1 MQPFAVTF
9 TNMHG
14 HREIFEGLLESQL
27 EVNGVVYFKA
37 KYAPEFKTFAFAIPK
52 NRILLKVTHQN
63 LKKQG
68 KENEKVSNQTT
79 LAPSHP
85 SIGVL
90 ILQFR

>member
-14 HREIFEGLLESQL
+14 HREIFEGLLESRL
-27 EVNGVVYFKA
+27 EVSGVVYFKA
-37 KYAPEFKTFAFAIPK
+37 KYAPELKAFAFAIPK
-52 NRILLKVTHQN
+52 NRISHYVTHQIV
-63 LKKQG
+63 KKQG
-68 KENEKVSNQTT
+68 NENEKVPHQAT
-79 LAPSHP
+79 LAPAHP

>member
-37 KYAPEFKTFAFAIPK
+37 KYAPEFKTFDFAIPK
-52 NRILLKVTHQN
+52 NRILLKVHQN